1 MEKAEVE
8 KELEA
13 AKTGGFSKGN
23 MKIEQSLVANE
34 HSNRL
39 AKPAK
44 SIAYAHN
51 STSDKV
57 NYSKRNIKTMIL
69 PSHDQICFWSQ
80 CDKLLDLPCA
90 NNINHVP
97 VATKVSGCM
106 SSAFPTPPATVP
118 IPFMP
123 KGVTSNLTQ
132 GGALIKRKADE
143 ALKTYWKLEQSA
155 TLATKRL
162 VNFLSKVW
170 KKTPART
177 QVKNIL

>member
-13 AKTGGFSKGN
+13 SKSGDFSKGN

-39 AKPAK
+39 AEPTK

-57 NYSKRNIKTMIL
+57 NYSKRNIKTMKL
-69 PSHDQICFWSQ
+69 PSPVQTFFWSQ
-80 CDKLLDLPCA
+80 CGKLLDLPCA
-90 NNINHVP
+90 NYINHVP

-106 SSAFPTPPATVP
+106 SSAFPTPLVTVP